1 MTTNVPWLALWSDCL
16 WSSCC
21 SPLTERRPRPALFAQ
36 QGVSIKHE
44 MKYQLRLYT
53 GHNSLLML
61 VLLGT
66 LLIFL
71 NKILDPLVRIGSWAI
86 LFGSGNID
94 PRYIGSP
101 VEHEISMFGCLT
113 TLLFSEENP
122 GDVLHNSFST
132 LDFFGT
138 CDRLVVHEVS
148 GPLLHLCCSEDLSYP
163 ALLRRLPYPH
173 QQTCRPA
180 QPPSPGPQS
189 DGIRAISMDTICSA

>member
-21 SPLTERRPRPALFAQ
+21 SPLTERRPRPARFAQ

-53 GHNSLLML
+53 GHNSLLTL

-138 CDRLVVHEVS
+138 CDRLVVHGVVS
-148 GPLLHLCCSEDLSYP
+148 DFAPPDLIWPRPLCVTERCKLCNLVSKFVSSLILLSCSIFLCMSNSRSI
-163 ALLRRLPYPH
+163 A
-173 QQTCRPA
+173 T
-180 QPPSPGPQS
+180 
-189 DGIRAISMDTICSA
+189 